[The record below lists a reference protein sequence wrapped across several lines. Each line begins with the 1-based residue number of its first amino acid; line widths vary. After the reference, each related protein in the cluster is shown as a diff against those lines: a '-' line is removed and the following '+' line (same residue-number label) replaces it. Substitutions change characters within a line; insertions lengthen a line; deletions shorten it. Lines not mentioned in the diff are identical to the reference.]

1 MKIRLK
7 LWVKILLII
16 IVLFSLFTVY
26 SRYIGTSGLKV
37 KEYSIIDSKIPESF
51 YGIKIVH
58 ISDINYKVTT
68 NLNDLEE
75 VVSEINLLKP
85 DIVILSG
92 DLFYKYVKYTKN
104 DYNDLIEV
112 LGKINYN
119 IGKYAIKGDNDLSIK
134 NWENVINDSNFINL
148 NDTYELIYNDSIEP
162 ILLAGISSNSKK
174 NHIKSTIKNINEDV
188 KEKYSYSILMIHEPD
203 YINNINYSN
212 YDLILAGHSLNGEIK
227 LPWIGGIIRPIGATT
242 YYDEYYELDNTK
254 LYISGGIGTNSFKF
268 RFNNK
273 PSFNLYRLR
282 NK

>member
-16 IVLFSLFTVY
+16 IVLFSLFTLY
-26 SRYIGTSGLKV
+26 SRYIGTNGLKV
-37 KEYSIIDSKIPESF
+37 KEYSVINSKMPESF

-58 ISDINYKVTT
+58 ISDIHYKVTT
-68 NLNDLEE
+68 TKEELEE
-75 VVSEINLLKP
+75 VVNEINLLKP

-92 DLFYKYVKYTKN
+92 DLFNKDIEYTKK
-104 DYNDLIEV
+104 DYNSLIKI

-134 NWENVINDSNFINL
+134 KWENVINDSDFINL
-148 NDTYELIYNDSIEP
+148 NNTYELIYNDGIDP
-162 ILLAGISSNSKK
+162 ILLVGISSNNKK
-174 NHIKSTIKNINEDV
+174 SHIKNTIKDINEQV
-188 KEKYSYSILMIHEPD
+188 KEKYSYSILTLHDPD
-203 YINNINYSN
+203 YINNIDYSN
-212 YDLILAGHSLNGEIK
+212 YDLILAGHSLNGQIK
-227 LPWIGGIIRPIGATT
+227 LPWIGGIIRPNGAKK

-254 LYISGGIGTNSFKF
+254 LYISSGIGTNSFKF
-268 RFNNK
+268 RFNNI